1 MTGKRGAELAAIV
14 LFALAAPQPSSAR
27 DAPRR
32 VVSLNPCL
40 DAVLLDVAD
49 PSQIAALSRYSREP
63 GQSAVWARARRYPAT
78 SGTAEEVAALHPDLV
93 LISGMGAS
101 GLTGVLP
108 RLGIAAAD
116 FGVPA
121 SVAQSEAQV
130 RRVAR
135 LVGHPDRGEAL
146 VARIEAALAAASPAA
161 GTPRLSALVYVAKG
175 FASGP
180 GTLMDELMRRAGFDN
195 AVRRY
200 GFTRSADVPLEL
212 VVADPPQVL
221 LAGRLA
227 PGEPTWA
234 DRAISHP
241 ALAAVAKRMK
251 RETFPQT
258 LLFCA
263 GPVMIPALQ
272 ALSAARRDALGGSA
286 S

>member
-1 MTGKRGAELAAIV
+1 LRRIAALA
-14 LFALAAPQPSSAR
+14 LLCALAAAPAAGADGR
-27 DAPRR
+27 GAPRR

-40 DAVLLDVAD
+40 DAILLDVAD

-63 GQSAVWARARRYPAT
+63 GQSAVWARARRYPAV
-78 SGTAEEVAALHPDLV
+78 SGAAEEIVALRPDLV

-101 GLTGVLP
+101 ALTGVLP
-108 RLGIAAAD
+108 RLGITAAN
-116 FGVPA
+116 FGVPG

-146 VARIEAALAAASPAA
+146 VARIEAALAAAAPPP
-161 GTPRLSALVYVAKG
+161 GTPRLSALVYVDQG

-200 GFTRSADVPLEL
+200 GFTRSADVPLEM

-234 DRAISHP
+234 DRVISHP
-241 ALAAVAKRMK
+241 ALRAVAGRMK
-251 RETFPQT
+251 REAFPQT

-263 GPVMIPALQ
+263 GPVMIPAIE
-272 ALSAARRDALGGSA
+272 ALAAARRDALGEGA

>member
-1 MTGKRGAELAAIV
+1 LRRTAALAVISVLAA
-14 LFALAAPQPSSAR
+14 ASAAGAGER
-27 DAPRR
+27 GAPRR

-40 DAVLLDVAD
+40 DAILLDVAD
-49 PSQIAALSRYSREP
+49 PSQIAALSRYSHNPE
-63 GQSAVWARARRYPAT
+63 QSAAWAEARRYPAT
-78 SGTAEEVAALHPDLV
+78 SGSADEIVALRPDLV
-93 LISGMGAS
+93 LISGMGAA

-108 RLGIAAAD
+108 RLGVASAS
-116 FGVPA
+116 FGVPS

-146 VARIEAALAAASPAA
+146 VARIEAALAAAAPAP
-161 GTPRLSALVYVAKG
+161 GTPRPSALVYVSQG

-234 DRAISHP
+234 DRVISHP
-241 ALAAVAKRMK
+241 ALRAVAGRMK
-251 RETFPQT
+251 REAFPQT

-263 GPVMIPALQ
+263 GPVMIPALD
-272 ALSAARRDALGGSA
+272 ALSAARRDAVGSPPG
-286 S
+286 

>member
-1 MTGKRGAELAAIV
+1 MRLVA
-14 LFALAAPQPSSAR
+14 ALALLSILTAASAAGASR
-27 DAPRR
+27 QGAPRR

-40 DAVLLDVAD
+40 DAILLDVAD
-49 PSQIAALSRYSREP
+49 PSQIAALSRYSRDPE
-63 GQSAVWARARRYPAT
+63 QSSVWARARRYPAT
-78 SGTAEEVAALHPDLV
+78 SGSAEEIVALRPDLV

-121 SVAQSEAQV
+121 SIAQSEAQV

-146 VARIEAALAAASPAA
+146 VRRIQAALAAASPAP

-227 PGEPTWA
+227 PDEPTWA
-234 DRAISHP
+234 DRVISHP
-241 ALAAVAKRMK
+241 ALAAVAGRMK

-263 GPVMIPALQ
+263 GPVIIPAVQ
-272 ALSAARRDALGGSA
+272 ALSAARRDALAGTA
-286 S
+286 W

>member
-1 MTGKRGAELAAIV
+1 LRRIAALA
-14 LFALAAPQPSSAR
+14 LLCALAAAPAAGADGR
-27 DAPRR
+27 GAPRR

-40 DAVLLDVAD
+40 DAILLDVAD

-63 GQSAVWARARRYPAT
+63 GQSAVWARARRYPAV
-78 SGTAEEVAALHPDLV
+78 SGAAEEIVALRPDLV

-101 GLTGVLP
+101 ALTGVLP
-108 RLGIAAAD
+108 RLGITAAN
-116 FGVPA
+116 FGVPSSIA
-121 SVAQSEAQV
+121 DSEAQV

-135 LVGHPDRGEAL
+135 LVGHPDKGEAL
-146 VARIEAALAAASPAA
+146 VARIEAALAAAAPAP
-161 GTPRLSALVYVAKG
+161 GTPRLSALVYVDKG

-200 GFTRSADVPLEL
+200 GFTRSADVPLEM

-234 DRAISHP
+234 DRVISHP
-241 ALAAVAKRMK
+241 ALSAVAGRMK
-251 RETFPQT
+251 REAFPQT

-263 GPVMIPALQ
+263 GPVMIPAIE
-272 ALSAARRDALGGSA
+272 ALAAARRDALGEGA

>member
-1 MTGKRGAELAAIV
+1 LRRLTALFFLLTLAVAQPAGARG
-14 LFALAAPQPSSAR
+14 
-27 DAPRR
+27 APRR

-40 DAVLLDVAD
+40 DAILLDVAD
-49 PSQIAALSRYSREP
+49 RSQIAALSRYSRQP
-63 GQSAVWARARRYPAT
+63 GQSAVWARARRYPST
-78 SGTAEEVAALHPDLV
+78 SGSAEELAALRPDLV

-101 GLTGVLP
+101 ALTGVLP
-108 RLGIAAAD
+108 RLGIPAAN
-116 FGVPA
+116 FGVPS

-130 RRVAR
+130 RRVAG

-146 VARIEAALAAASPAA
+146 VARIEAALAAAAPPPGS
-161 GTPRLSALVYVAKG
+161 PRLSALVYVDKG

-180 GTLMDELMRRAGFDN
+180 GTLMDELMWRAGFDN

-221 LAGRLA
+221 LAGRLV

-234 DRAISHP
+234 DRVISHP

-263 GPVMIPALQ
+263 GPVIIPALQ

>member
-1 MTGKRGAELAAIV
+1 MRG
-14 LFALAAPQPSSAR
+14 ALAALTLLAA
-27 DAPRR
+27 APAPAAPHR

-40 DAVLLDVAD
+40 DAILLDVAD
-49 PSQIAALSRYSREP
+49 PSQIAALSRYSHQP
-63 GQSAVWARARRYPAT
+63 GQSAVWAQARRYPAT
-78 SGTAEEVAALHPDLV
+78 SGSAEEVVALRPDLV

-108 RLGIAAAD
+108 RLGIATAS
-116 FGVPA
+116 FGVPS
-121 SVAQSEAQV
+121 SVAQSEVQV

-146 VARIEAALAAASPAA
+146 VARIEAALAAAAPPP
-161 GTPRLSALVYVAKG
+161 GTPRLSALVYVSRG

-234 DRAISHP
+234 DRVISHP

-272 ALSAARRDALGGSA
+272 ALSAARQDALRGSA

>member
-1 MTGKRGAELAAIV
+1 LRRLTALFFLLTLAVAQPAGARG
-14 LFALAAPQPSSAR
+14 
-27 DAPRR
+27 APRR

-40 DAVLLDVAD
+40 DAILLDVAD
-49 PSQIAALSRYSREP
+49 RSQIAALSRYSRQP
-63 GQSAVWARARRYPAT
+63 GQSAVWARARRYPST
-78 SGTAEEVAALHPDLV
+78 SGSAEELAALRPDLV

-101 GLTGVLP
+101 ALTGMLP
-108 RLGIAAAD
+108 RLGIAAAN
-116 FGVPA
+116 FGVPS

-130 RRVAR
+130 RRVAG

-146 VARIEAALAAASPAA
+146 VARIEAALAAAAPPPGS
-161 GTPRLSALVYVAKG
+161 PRLSALVYVDKG

-221 LAGRLA
+221 LAGRLV

-234 DRAISHP
+234 DRVISHP

>member
-1 MTGKRGAELAAIV
+1 MRRLAALAFLSV
-14 LFALAAPQPSSAR
+14 LAAASTVGAGGR
-27 DAPRR
+27 AVPRR

-40 DAVLLDVAD
+40 DAILLDVAD

-63 GQSAVWARARRYPAT
+63 AQSAVWAQARRYRAT
-78 SGTAEEVAALHPDLV
+78 SGSAEEVVALRPDLV

-101 GLTGVLP
+101 ALTGVLP
-108 RLGIAAAD
+108 RLGITAANFNVPSSIAD
-116 FGVPA
+116 
-121 SVAQSEAQV
+121 SEAQV

-135 LVGHPDRGEAL
+135 LVGHPDKGEAL
-146 VARIEAALAAASPAA
+146 VARIEAARAAAAPPL
-161 GTPRLSALVYVAKG
+161 GTPRLSALVYVDKG

-227 PGEPTWA
+227 LGEPTWA
-234 DRAISHP
+234 DRVISHP
-241 ALAAVAKRMK
+241 ALRAVAGRMK